1 MPNDYHTQAQ
11 LDRTK
16 RLRELQ
22 HELPD
27 FCSDYFMAIE
37 QQTSVLTRLSYAYDL
52 KLFFQYLSSELPK
65 FSGKPVTEFTA
76 ADISQVTKQD
86 LERYARYLTLYVK
99 NETLEDGETASREMT
114 NHEYGIK
121 RKYASLRA
129 FYKYLFAEGLIE
141 SNTASL
147 VPLPKLHEHAI
158 IRLDVDEVARILDV
172 AESGQSLP
180 KSCQKY
186 HNITKKRDVAM
197 LSLFLGTGIRISECV
212 GLNIDDFDF
221 EQNAFVVTRKGGK
234 EVILYL
240 SDEVADALKAYLV
253 ERKEV
258 EALPGHENAFFLSI
272 QRRRITQR
280 AVENM
285 VKKYAAIAA
294 PLKKKISATQHI
306 SPLIV
311 TAELHITAVILEKSV
326 EIVGLHY
333 HVVELKESQSSF
345 HSLLV
350 ALECEHLV
358 YREASTN
365 VTKNVDVV
373 KVHEPVSVVYHKSL
387 AVREI
392 NETAHLLFKA
402 SNVVLDSFLCEHL
415 SHVRLARRVAYHA
428 CSAAQQSDRLVACHL
443 QTFHKAKC
451 HKVTNVE

>member
-76 ADISQVTKQD
+76 ADIIQVTKQD

-197 LSLFLGTGIRISECV
+197 LSLFLGTGIRI
-212 GLNIDDFDF
+212 
-221 EQNAFVVTRKGGK
+221 KMP
-234 EVILYL
+234 L
-240 SDEVADALKAYLV
+240 SSPEKAA
-253 ERKEV
+253 KKS
-258 EALPGHENAFFLSI
+258 FCTFL
-272 QRRRITQR
+272 
-280 AVENM
+280 M
-285 VKKYAAIAA
+285 K
-294 PLKKKISATQHI
+294 
-306 SPLIV
+306 
-311 TAELHITAVILEKSV
+311 
-326 EIVGLHY
+326 
-333 HVVELKESQSSF
+333 
-345 HSLLV
+345 
-350 ALECEHLV
+350 
-358 YREASTN
+358 
-365 VTKNVDVV
+365 
-373 KVHEPVSVVYHKSL
+373 
-387 AVREI
+387 
-392 NETAHLLFKA
+392 
-402 SNVVLDSFLCEHL
+402 
-415 SHVRLARRVAYHA
+415 
-428 CSAAQQSDRLVACHL
+428 L
-443 QTFHKAKC
+443 QTRLKRIWLSAKKSKLC
-451 HKVTNVE
+451 PAMKMLFFFRFSVGASHSALSKTWSKNMLPLLLH